1 MFAQPVLNR
10 RLNSEGGESMSP
22 THVDLTP
29 IGPKRQAVKAD
40 EFEVVPPLSSSRICS
55 MITRVLT
62 MSDA

>member
-1 MFAQPVLNR
+1 
-10 RLNSEGGESMSP
+10 MSP